1 MQMTEAVDV
10 KEKKR
15 SRGDRGGDQGDST
28 LQMAH
33 SCGQAMYRERKE
45 KETRRERQAVSIK
58 T

>member
-1 MQMTEAVDV
+1 MTEAVDV
-10 KEKKR
+10 REKKR
-15 SRGDRGGDQGDST
+15 SRGGRGGDQGDST
-28 LQMAH
+28 LQMAD